1 VSLEA
6 CELIGGCHCGAVRF
20 SLRAPANTRLL
31 ACRPSSCEKL
41 AYLHLIVNQDDFVI
55 TKGKAEL
62 PEDQFGSKAA
72 VHFFGSIVE

>member
-1 VSLEA
+1 
-6 CELIGGCHCGAVRF
+6 
-20 SLRAPANTRLL
+20 
-31 ACRPSSCEKL
+31 
-41 AYLHLIVNQDDFVI
+41 LHLIVNQDDFVI